1 MDLHPQRTAVGQLA
15 SQSPCLDRA
24 PQIALLTQINLF
36 FFGQHGRELKLTKEL
51 LFSLRKKKPAIHQL
65 FERTAK
71 SLLFAAR
78 WLNPLG
84 NYSRCRKTNW
94 KCLAIKQYAMEI
106 SSMDCLRLWQNIFL
120 NRSGWAPKYRMYAQ
134 GFTRYMVRCFN
145 RFLISTG
152 TLKDDWRGPSAR
164 IWKWFENYF

>member
-1 MDLHPQRTAVGQLA
+1 MGLHPQRTAVGQLA

-36 FFGQHGRELKLTKEL
+36 FFRTTWQGTEAHKKNPIQLAQ
-51 LFSLRKKKPAIHQL
+51 KKPAIHQL

-71 SLLFAAR
+71 SLLVAAR
-78 WLNPLG
+78 WLNPLE

-120 NRSGWAPKYRMYAQ
+120 NRSGWAPKYRMYSQ
-134 GFTRYMVRCFN
+134 GFTRYMVRCLN
-145 RFLISTG
+145 RFLICTG

-164 IWKWFENYF
+164 IRK